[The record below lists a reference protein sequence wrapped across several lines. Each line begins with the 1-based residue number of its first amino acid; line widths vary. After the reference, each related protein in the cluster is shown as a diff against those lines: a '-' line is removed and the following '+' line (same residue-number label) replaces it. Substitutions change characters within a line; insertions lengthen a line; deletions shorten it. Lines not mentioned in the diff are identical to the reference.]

1 MAKEIGVKPGKT
13 VAYSKNLHLYKRQL
27 QFAEKLVR
35 GKVDSKKWWKEV
47 EES

>member
-13 VAYSKNLHLYKRQL
+13 VAYSKNLHLYERQL
-27 QFAEKLVR
+27 KFVEELLVR
-35 GKVDSKKWWKEV
+35 KTDSKKWWNEV